1 MFAIFRWRSWVEQG
15 CWSRC
20 DVFLFLHC
28 FSVVESWPMNFD
40 PWDFTSDVFG
50 IHLNKLSLRAF
61 SACPGIRSAHCCPF
75 SAVTVGGP
83 RSQKKTKTRKRK
95 HWLQSCKVRLLCQQ
109 QLSRNWMA
117 YAHINWTAKNEQ
129 WSWECKVN
137 PTSLGKVRA
146 SESPSLLWSDE
157 TSSRLR
163 GKLMYHNCSVVWWI
177 RLNIRTDS
185 YQAPNNVRSP
195 REARLITQSLIACN
209 AAPVKNPLRLTR
221 YSPQCARR
229 RLDSSAARRVWQG
242 VVGRDSSCNQLGQC
256 RLADWW
262 NINGKWRRLRLRASL
277 MHCYRSLFPFP
288 SAALATPA
296 RCK

>member
-1 MFAIFRWRSWVEQG
+1 MSFCFCIASRW
-15 CWSRC
+15 
-20 DVFLFLHC
+20 
-28 FSVVESWPMNFD
+28 
-40 PWDFTSDVFG
+40 
-50 IHLNKLSLRAF
+50 LSLDRWTLTPEISRLTSLESILTS
-61 SACPGIRSAHCCPF
+61 SACEHFQLVLAFDQLIVAPF
-75 SAVTVGGP
+75 PLWQLAALGL
-83 RSQKKTKTRKRK
+83 RKRPRQGK
-95 HWLQSCKVRLLCQQ
+95 ESIDCHIVKWGCCVSSSCLETEWLP
-109 QLSRNWMA
+109 
-117 YAHINWTAKNEQ
+117 HINWTATNEQ

-163 GKLMYHNCSVVWWI
+163 GKLMYHNCCVVWWI
-177 RLNIRTDS
+177 CLNIRTDS

-209 AAPVKNPLRLTR
+209 AAPVKNPLRLIR